1 MPFFLPNPNDTTL
14 SKMSFFEIA
23 EKPFDVFEIYKHV
36 RLHSKVK
43 LSETVKKRVQKNR
56 AYLDAKI
63 SDKNQIIYGI
73 NTGFGSLCDVQISQE
88 NLEKLQENLVVSHA
102 CGMGEK
108 IPENICATIILLKI
122 INLSH
127 GYSGV
132 RLELIEKLI
141 ELYNAGIYPLVYE
154 QGSLGASGDLAP
166 LAHMSLPLLGK
177 GLVYYKGEIKPTNDV
192 FSSLNI
198 ETISLTSKEGLA
210 LLNGTQ
216 FSLAH
221 AISAVSEGMSLF
233 HLSNRIAALSMEA
246 FQCDISPY
254 NALLHIVRPHEG
266 QKITAKAIYDF
277 LIDSPLRNLPKTS
290 VQDPYSF
297 RCVPQVHGASY
308 QALSH
313 AMEVVNT
320 EINSVTDNPMVFDE
334 DDLVLSGGNFHA
346 QPLALVLDYLAI
358 ALAELG
364 SISERR
370 VYQLINGDRGLPAFL
385 TKYPG
390 LDSGFMIAQYTA
402 ASIVSQSKQYCTP
415 ASIDSIVSSK
425 GQEDHV
431 SMAANAATKIM
442 KILSNLK
449 SLIAIEWLTAAQAI
463 EFRRPA
469 TISETLEKVY
479 NELRSRIPMLEE
491 DRLMHDDMMKARELV
506 EEKIILDAN
515 DQ

>member
-1 MPFFLPNPNDTTL
+1 
-14 SKMSFFEIA
+14 MSFFEIA
-23 EKPFDVFEIYKHV
+23 EKPFDAFEIYKHICIK
-36 RLHSKVK
+36 SKVR
-43 LSETVKKRVQKNR
+43 LSETIKQRVQKNR
-56 AYLDAKI
+56 AYLDNKI

-73 NTGFGSLCDVQISQE
+73 NTGFGSLCNVQISQE
-88 NLEKLQENLVVSHA
+88 NLEKLQENLVLSHA

-108 IPENICATIILLKI
+108 ISEEICATILLLKI

-127 GYSGV
+127 GYSGI
-132 RLELIEKLI
+132 RLELLEKLI
-141 ELYNAGIYPLVYE
+141 ELYNNGIFPVVYE

-166 LAHMSLPLLGK
+166 LAHMSLPLLGR
-177 GLVYYKGEIKPTNDV
+177 GLVYYQGVIKSTEDILKITGIK
-192 FSSLNI
+192 S
-198 ETISLTSKEGLA
+198 ISLTSKEGLA

-221 AISAVSEGMSLF
+221 AIHAVSEGMSLF
-233 HLSNRIAALSMEA
+233 HICNQVAALSMEA

-254 NALLHIVRPHEG
+254 NALLHIVRPHKG
-266 QKITAKAIYDF
+266 QKITAEAIFNY
-277 LIDSPLRNLPKTS
+277 LKDSPFRKLPQSS

-308 QALSH
+308 QALVH
-313 AMEVVNT
+313 ALDVINT

-334 DDLVLSGGNFHA
+334 SDLILSGGNFHA

-402 ASIVSQSKQYCTP
+402 ASIVSQSKQYCSP

-442 KILSNLK
+442 KVVSNLK
-449 SLIAIEWLTAAQAI
+449 SLVAIEWLTSAQAL
-463 EFRRPA
+463 EFRRPTMTSHA
-469 TISETLEKVY
+469 LEKCY
-479 NELRSRIPMLEE
+479 QELRTHIPMLEE
-491 DRLMHDDMMKARELV
+491 DRLMHDDMMRARKLV
-506 EEKIILDAN
+506 EEKIKLDRTN
-515 DQ
+515 R

>member
-1 MPFFLPNPNDTTL
+1 
-14 SKMSFFEIA
+14 MSYIEIT
-23 EKPFDVFEIYKHV
+23 EKPFNAFEIYNHV
-36 RLHSKVK
+36 RIRSHVK
-43 LSETVKKRVQKNR
+43 LSESVKIKIQKNR
-56 AYLDAKI
+56 TYLDAKI
-63 SDKNQIIYGI
+63 SDKTQIIYGI
-73 NTGFGSLCDVQISQE
+73 NTGFGSLCNVQISQE
-88 NLEKLQENLVVSHA
+88 NLEKLQENLVLSHA
-102 CGMGEK
+102 CGMGDILPEK
-108 IPENICATIILLKI
+108 MCTTILLLKI

-132 RLELIEKLI
+132 RLELIDKLI
-141 ELYNAGIYPLVYE
+141 ELFNAHIIPVIYE

-177 GLVYYKGEIKPTNDV
+177 GLVYFEGAIRPAEEVLVQTN
-192 FSSLNI
+192 I
-198 ETISLTSKEGLA
+198 QPITLTSKEGLA

-221 AISAVSEGMSLF
+221 AIHAAVEGMSLF
-233 HLSNRIAALSMEA
+233 HLCNQVAALSMEA

-254 NALLHIVRPHEG
+254 NQLLHNVRPHYG
-266 QKITAKAIYDF
+266 QKITASAIYDY
-277 LIDSPLRNLPKTS
+277 LKDSPMRQLPKTS

-308 QALSH
+308 QALAH
-313 AMEVVNT
+313 ALDVINT

-334 DDLVLSGGNFHA
+334 ADLILSGGNFHA
-346 QPLALVLDYLAI
+346 QPLALILDYMAI

-390 LDSGFMIAQYTA
+390 LDSGFMIVQYTA

-431 SMAANAATKIM
+431 SMAANAGTKIM

-449 SLIAIEWLTAAQAI
+449 SLVAIEWLTAAQALD
-463 EFRRPA
+463 FRRP
-469 TISETLEKVY
+469 TKTSDVLEKFHS
-479 NELRSRIPMLEE
+479 ELRSRIPILEE

-506 EEKIILDAN
+506 DEMMN
-515 DQ
+515 RM